1 MEKIR
6 SQFGSWSSPIS
17 SDLIVNETVSLGQLS
32 LDGEDIYWIE
42 GRPSDGGRQVLVKR
56 TPDGNSHDIT
66 PDLYSCRSLVHEYGG
81 ASYLI
86 ANETIYFS
94 NYRDQR
100 IYRQKPPGAPI
111 PITPSGEL
119 RYADGV
125 YDHKR
130 NRIIYILEDHSD
142 SHRHPVNS
150 LVSIDPAGIGQ
161 AQPLVTGNDFYSSP
175 RINPKATQ
183 LAWITWNHPNMPWD
197 GTELWVAD
205 LTDNGSLEN
214 SHMVFG
220 GETNSILEPSW
231 SPNGVLHFVSDT
243 TGWWNLYKLQSEEV
257 IPIWPLDAEY
267 SRPPWSLGMST
278 YGYLTDDLLI
288 TAFNQNGIWKLA
300 KLDVEH
306 QTSENY
312 LIPYTEFGRGDVRV
326 RPDRVVFQAASTEEP
341 MAILSMDATGKDLI
355 KIKSSNS
362 NTIDPEYVSVPEAIT
377 YETDDGFDIHAFL
390 YRPTNPRYSGLTD
403 EKPPLLVKSHGGPT
417 GATSIALDLSIQF
430 WTSRGFS
437 VLDVNYGGSTGYG
450 REYRELLRGNWGIR
464 DVNDC
469 AGGAL
474 HLVKTGIVD
483 GNRLAIQG
491 GSAGGYT
498 TLACLTFT
506 DVFQIGA
513 SYYGVSDLQ
522 SLATDTHK
530 FESRYL
536 DGLIG
541 RYPERKD
548 LYSKRS
554 PINYVDQLSC
564 SLILF
569 QGQEDKIVPPDQA
582 ENMFTA
588 VKSKGFPSAY
598 INFENEQHGFRQASN
613 IKKAIE
619 AQYYFFSRVF
629 GFELNEN
636 VDSIE
641 IANL

>member
-86 ANETIYFS
+86 ANETVYFS

-142 SHRHPVNS
+142 SHRHPVNG
-150 LVSIDPAGIGQ
+150 LVSIDPTGIDQ

-205 LTDNGSLEN
+205 LTDNGLLEN

-243 TGWWNLYKLQSEEV
+243 TGWWNLYKLQFGKV
-257 IPIWPLDAEY
+257 TPLWPLDGEFT
-267 SRPPWSLGMST
+267 RPPWSLGMST
-278 YGYLTDDLLI
+278 YGYLSNDVLI

-300 KLDVEH
+300 KLDTRH
-306 QTSENY
+306 KTSENY
-312 LIPYTEFGRGDVRV
+312 IIPYTEFGRGDVRV
-326 RPDRVVFQAASTEEP
+326 RSDLLVFQAASTEERFNRQKLTKAFP
-341 MAILSMDATGKDLI
+341 HQGHSLQS
-355 KIKSSNS
+355 
-362 NTIDPEYVSVPEAIT
+362 YSVQGIQ
-377 YETDDGFDIHAFL
+377 
-390 YRPTNPRYSGLTD
+390 SW
-403 EKPPLLVKSHGGPT
+403 LLVPPAH
-417 GATSIALDLSIQF
+417 
-430 WTSRGFS
+430 
-437 VLDVNYGGSTGYG
+437 NY
-450 REYRELLRGNWGIR
+450 
-464 DVNDC
+464 
-469 AGGAL
+469 
-474 HLVKTGIVD
+474 
-483 GNRLAIQG
+483 
-491 GSAGGYT
+491 
-498 TLACLTFT
+498 
-506 DVFQIGA
+506 
-513 SYYGVSDLQ
+513 
-522 SLATDTHK
+522 
-530 FESRYL
+530 YL
-536 DGLIG
+536 
-541 RYPERKD
+541 
-548 LYSKRS
+548 
-554 PINYVDQLSC
+554 
-564 SLILF
+564 
-569 QGQEDKIVPPDQA
+569 
-582 ENMFTA
+582 
-588 VKSKGFPSAY
+588 
-598 INFENEQHGFRQASN
+598 FRHQ
-613 IKKAIE
+613 
-619 AQYYFFSRVF
+619 
-629 GFELNEN
+629 
-636 VDSIE
+636 
-641 IANL
+641 